1 MKSIP
6 CSRRQQSGASLIE
19 ILVTLVILMLGLLGL
34 VGLMVQSQRSQM
46 ESYQRVQALV
56 ALEDMVNRI
65 NANRKAAASYVITES
80 NGASFLGTA
89 STLSPICPDPTSTQT
104 PQERAACDLK
114 AWHDL
119 LVGSTE
125 TMSVNNVVSNV
136 GGMLGARGC
145 VQLVSAGVYQIS
157 VVWQG
162 GNKTVVPANVSCGTG
177 LYGKPG
183 DPDADAQRRA
193 VSVNL
198 RIASLS

>member
-1 MKSIP
+1 MKLMHW
-6 CSRRQQSGASLIE
+6 SRQQQSGASLIE

-65 NANRKAAASYVITES
+65 NINRKAAPCYAFTTAA
-80 NGASFLGTA
+80 NGTPYLGTGVTPA
-89 STLSPICPDPTSTQT
+89 PVCTQGT
-104 PQERAACDLK
+104 AEQQARAVADLNE
-114 AWHDL
+114 WHAL
-119 LVGSTE
+119 LLGSGE
-125 TMSVNNVVSNV
+125 QLGGGNV

-145 VQLVSAGVYQIS
+145 VQLISAGVYQVS

-162 GNKTVVPANVSCGTG
+162 GNKTAAPAGVSCGSG
-177 LYGKPG
+177 LYG
-183 DPDADAQRRA
+183 DDAQRRA

-198 RIASLS
+198 QIASLS

>member
-1 MKSIP
+1 MKAIRS
-6 CSRRQQSGASLIE
+6 SRKQQSGASLIE

-65 NANRKAAASYVITES
+65 NTNRKAAPCYAFTTAA
-80 NGASFLGTA
+80 NGTPYLGTGA
-89 STLSPICPDPTSTQT
+89 NPAPACTLGTVEQ
-104 PQERAACDLK
+104 QARAIADMNE
-114 AWHDL
+114 WHGL
-119 LVGSTE
+119 LLGSGE
-125 TMSVNNVVSNV
+125 QLGGNNV

-145 VQLVSAGVYQIS
+145 VQLLSAGVYQIS

-162 GNKTVVPANVSCGTG
+162 GNKTAAPAGVSCANG
-177 LYGKPG
+177 LYG
-183 DPDADAQRRA
+183 DETQRRA

-198 RIASLS
+198 QIASLS

>member
-1 MKSIP
+1 MTP
-6 CSRRQQSGASLIE
+6 VTCSRKQQSGASLIE

-65 NANRKAAASYVITES
+65 NTNRKVAPCYAFTTAADGTPY
-80 NGASFLGTA
+80 LGTGA
-89 STLSPICPDPTSTQT
+89 TPAPVCTQGAAE
-104 PQERAACDLK
+104 QQARAVTDLNE
-114 AWHDL
+114 WHAL
-119 LVGSTE
+119 LLGSGE
-125 TMSVNNVVSNV
+125 QSGGSNV

-162 GNKTVVPANVSCGTG
+162 SGKTAVPAGVSCASG
-177 LYGKPG
+177 LYG
-183 DPDADAQRRA
+183 DETQRRA
-193 VSVNL
+193 VSVTLQIANL
-198 RIASLS
+198 S

>member
-1 MKSIP
+1 MKSSP
-6 CSRRQQSGASLIE
+6 HPSHRQQSGASLIE
-19 ILVTLVILMLGLLGL
+19 VLVTLVILMLGLLGL

-65 NANRKAAASYVITES
+65 NTNRKVAPCYAFTTAA
-80 NGASFLGTA
+80 NGTPYLGTGA
-89 STLSPICPDPTSTQT
+89 NPAPTCSLGTTGQ
-104 PQERAACDLK
+104 QARVAADLNE
-114 AWHDL
+114 WHAL
-119 LVGSTE
+119 LLGSSE
-125 TMSVNNVVSNV
+125 QLGGGNA

-162 GNKTVVPANVSCGTG
+162 GSKTAAPGGVSCASG
-177 LYGKPG
+177 LYG
-183 DPDADAQRRA
+183 DDAQRRA

-198 RIASLS
+198 QIASLS